1 MANSDTTDP
10 DDIVE
15 IVRQRLADGRHVADH
30 DVLRLIGI
38 IYAYKSE
45 IERFKQERD
54 EAREYRRIEIDAIR
68 EERAEAR
75 EAAYW
80 DHRIRE
86 SFE

>member
-1 MANSDTTDP
+1 MSDKTT

-15 IVRQRLADGRHVADH
+15 IARQRLADGRHVADH
-30 DVLRLIGI
+30 DILRLIGI
-38 IYAYKSE
+38 IYAYRIE
-45 IERFKQERD
+45 LERFKQERD
-54 EAREYRRIEIDAIR
+54 EAREYRRIEMDAIR

-80 DHRIRE
+80 DQRIRE